1 MPAPFVAPAPVWD
14 DDAGL
19 RGLRRPVIG
28 RRANEE
34 RRFLAASFL
43 ADTPGL
49 PHMARSKPH
58 SAPSP
63 LVGEGWGGGCLFDS
77 ADLIPPSRLARSA
90 RDPTSPTRGEVTG
103 ASCQPYAIVL
113 PFQGEVE
120 LGAPVLRLISTF
132 PAANT

>member
-77 ADLIPPSRLARSA
+77 AGLIPPSRLARSA
-90 RDPTSPTRGEVTG
+90 RDIAMLRI
-103 ASCQPYAIVL
+103 ASLAK
-113 PFQGEVE
+113 
-120 LGAPVLRLISTF
+120 LRT
-132 PAANT
+132 AAEGRL